1 MTQSLAKVPMRATA
15 SAILLFI
22 LNIIG
27 LGLGPQVIGWMNDTF
42 FAEYGHEAI
51 RYSLVVIAIVGGM
64 GCYFFL
70 KAARTLREDLAAVLD

>member
-27 LGLGPQVIGWMNDTF
+27 LGLGPQLIGWMNDTI
-42 FAEYGHEAI
+42 FASQGQEAI
-51 RYSLVVIAIVGGM
+51 RYSLVVIAIIGGLA
-64 GCYFFL
+64 GFFFMQ
-70 KAARTLREDLAAVLD
+70 AARTLREDLSAAAD